1 MNQAFPS
8 PQVVSA
14 APLGSPGLIK
24 TDRALAHLH
33 MLLKELQR
41 CLLGSPLSHQAWLWE
56 SGAGNGTGV

>member
-14 APLGSPGLIK
+14 ARLGSPGLK

-33 MLLKELQR
+33 VLLKELQR
-41 CLLGSPLSHQAWLWE
+41 CLLSSLLLHQAQLWE
-56 SGAGNGTGV
+56 SGAGNGVGV